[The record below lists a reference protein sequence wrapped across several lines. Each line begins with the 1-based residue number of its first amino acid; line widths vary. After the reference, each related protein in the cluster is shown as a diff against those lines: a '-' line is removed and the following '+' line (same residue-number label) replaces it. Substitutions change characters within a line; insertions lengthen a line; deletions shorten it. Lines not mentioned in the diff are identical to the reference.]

1 MAYKSP
7 LYDLKTGWYLQI
19 KNYVIGPAVYKDAVP
34 LNVNTNYIL
43 IRSEGLTQT
52 ELNNSAFFTNAIIIV
67 EIVTKFANIG
77 NSKNAYDLLNEI
89 NTIML
94 PTPNTNPIII
104 ADHQVM
110 QITVQSETE
119 IYEDDGAEKLFR
131 LIVRYEHIL
140 NQN

>member
-7 LYDLKTGWYLQI
+7 LYDLKTAWYSQI
-19 KNYVIGPAVYKDAVP
+19 KNNVTPNVFKDAVP
-34 LNVNTNYIL
+34 LTYNSNYVL

-77 NSKNAYDLLNEI
+77 NSKPAYDLLNEI
-89 NTIML
+89 NTVML
-94 PTPNTNPIII
+94 PSPNTNPILI
-104 ADHQVM
+104 ADHQVT

>member
-7 LYDLKTGWYLQI
+7 LYDLKTAWYSQI
-19 KNYVIGPAVYKDAVP
+19 KNNVTPNVYKDAVP

-52 ELNNSAFFTNAIIIV
+52 ELNNSAFLTNAIIVV

-77 NSKNAYDLLNEI
+77 NSKTAYDLLNEI
-89 NTIML
+89 NLFML
-94 PTPNTNPIII
+94 PTPNTNPILISN
-104 ADHQVM
+104 HQVM

>member
-7 LYDLKTGWYLQI
+7 LYDLKTAWYSQI
-19 KNYVIGPAVYKDAVP
+19 KNNVTPTVYKDAVP
-34 LNVNTNYIL
+34 LNINTNYIL
-43 IRSEGLTQT
+43 IRSEGLSTN
-52 ELNNSAFFTNAIIIV
+52 ELNNSAFFTNAIIV
-67 EIVTKFANIG
+67 LEIVTKFANIG
-77 NSKNAYDLLNEI
+77 NSKIAYDTLNEI
-89 NTIML
+89 NAIML

-104 ADHQVM
+104 ANHQVM

>member
-7 LYDLKTGWYLQI
+7 LYDLKTAWYSQI
-19 KNYVIGPAVYKDAVP
+19 KNNVTTNVYKDAVP
-34 LNVNTNYIL
+34 LNVNTNYVL

-52 ELNNSAFFTNAIIIV
+52 ELNNSAYLTNAIIVV

-77 NSKNAYDLLNEI
+77 NSKTAYDLLNEI
-89 NTIML
+89 NFVML
-94 PTPNTNPIII
+94 PTPNTNPILISY
-104 ADHQVM
+104 HQVM

>member
-7 LYDLKTGWYLQI
+7 LYDLKTAWYSQI
-19 KNYVIGPAVYKDAVP
+19 KNNVTGPAVYKDAVP

-43 IRSEGLTQT
+43 IRSEGLTQN
-52 ELNNSAFFTNAIIIV
+52 ELNNSAFFTTAIIVV
-67 EIVTKFANIG
+67 EILTKFANIG
-77 NSKNAYDLLNEI
+77 NSKPAYDLLNEI
-89 NTIML
+89 NFVML
-94 PTPNTNPIII
+94 PSPNSTPILI
-104 ADHQVM
+104 ANHQVV
-110 QITVQSETE
+110 QVNVQSETE

>member
-7 LYDLKTGWYLQI
+7 LYDLKTAWYLQI
-19 KNYVIGPAVYKDAVP
+19 KNYVTPTVFKDAVP
-34 LNVNTNYIL
+34 LTYNSNYVL

-77 NSKNAYDLLNEI
+77 NSKPAYDLLNEI
-89 NTIML
+89 NTVML
-94 PTPNTNPIII
+94 PSPNTNPILI
-104 ADHQVM
+104 ADHQVT

>member
-7 LYDLKTGWYLQI
+7 LYDLKTAWYSQI
-19 KNYVIGPAVYKDAVP
+19 KNNVTANVYKDAVP
-34 LNVNTNYIL
+34 LNVNTNYVL

-52 ELNNSAFFTNAIIIV
+52 ELNNSAYLTNAIIVV

-77 NSKNAYDLLNEI
+77 NSKTAYDLLNEI
-89 NTIML
+89 NFVML
-94 PTPNTNPIII
+94 PTPNTNPILISY
-104 ADHQVM
+104 HQVM